1 MEKTKKF
8 TKTDLQQDFSNVVFK
23 TIDPTKM
30 QQYSLDEVSKEIIDK
45 FINFI
50 SKVNESESWFTY
62 YRGTRFE
69 KIDSDADCVLKH
81 GLNKFFI
88 VGEKGVT
95 YMDNQQSKASMTE
108 LESQYQNEE
117 ELLEIIRASDIKL
130 EEFFLP
136 TESSLR
142 IKILQAILH
151 ISGKEIFPNFKS
163 FMSQFIST
171 AVGTNNFNI
180 AKNFIG
186 DKGFIIFGFEKIG
199 NYFINSEQLRY
210 PLIDSEISRCLI
222 DTEQEVMIEEVLWP
236 SNIFGL
242 FYINGTEKIF
252 IINPWLVEKMKT
264 EEEFEN
270 PLIYVN
276 QENFNNIFK
285 DLGYGDYAYR
295 PY

>member
-186 DKGFIIFGFEKIG
+186 DKG
-199 NYFINSEQLRY
+199 
-210 PLIDSEISRCLI
+210 
-222 DTEQEVMIEEVLWP
+222 
-236 SNIFGL
+236 
-242 FYINGTEKIF
+242 
-252 IINPWLVEKMKT
+252 
-264 EEEFEN
+264 
-270 PLIYVN
+270 
-276 QENFNNIFK
+276 
-285 DLGYGDYAYR
+285 
-295 PY
+295 